1 METHGKTFGKR
12 VACDNQKAKKLPTKP
27 IALEEV
33 GKWRVSGLCFMFPG
47 CIQIDIRKHEM
58 SSCNN
63 RQVCKHK

>member
-47 CIQIDIRKHEM
+47 CI
-58 SSCNN
+58 
-63 RQVCKHK
+63 